1 MDLSLSIFVILMI
14 TTAVAGGVNGG
25 LGYGFSSIVVPVSLT
40 MVPVRVLNPALV
52 LLEVLLNSY
61 SLFVH
66 RKSAAAV
73 WPRARPILAGLLPGV
88 ALGGLLFGVVSAQLL
103 KASTYALIL
112 PMVALQSFAL
122 RWRVRSERRWGVP
135 FGAGLGV
142 LYATTTVSGPP
153 LALYFTNL
161 GLVQD
166 EFRAAL
172 ALVRVV
178 ESVTT
183 LLMYAAVGALT
194 TTGVGMAAAFLPAVL
209 LGLWAGRRL
218 ITRIDRAVFGRVC
231 MRVDAVLVTAGLAIT
246 IGASGWLPRP
256 AAWAAAVAFAAAL
269 HLWAGARARRLA
281 GSPVAAPGATAGSA
295 ASISAGPAS
304 PSIGV
309 GGMGATA

>member
-1 MDLSLSIFVILMI
+1 MEISLSIFVILMV
-14 TTAVAGGVNGG
+14 TSSVAGAVNGA
-25 LGYGFSSIVVPVSLT
+25 LGYGFSSIMVPVSLT
-40 MVPVRVLNPALV
+40 MLPVRVLNPALV

-66 RKSAAAV
+66 RKSAPAV
-73 WPRARPILAGLLPGV
+73 WPRVRPILVGLLPGV
-88 ALGGLLFGVVSAQLL
+88 LLGGVLFGFISAQIL
-103 KASTYALIL
+103 KATTYALIL

-178 ESVTT
+178 ESLTT
-183 LLMYAAVGALT
+183 LLVYAAVGALT
-194 TTGVGMAAAFLPAVL
+194 TTGAGLAASFLPAVL
-209 LGLWAGRRL
+209 LGLWVGRRL
-218 ITRIDRAVFGRVC
+218 ITRIDRATFGRFC
-231 MRVDAVLVTAGLAIT
+231 MRIDAVLVTAGLALT
-246 IGASGWLPRP
+246 IGAAGWLPRP
-256 AAWAAAVAFAAAL
+256 LAWAAAVTLALAL
-269 HLWAGARARRLA
+269 HLWAAARARQRDARGADHPGADERL
-281 GSPVAAPGATAGSA
+281 GVAA
-295 ASISAGPAS
+295 
-304 PSIGV
+304 
-309 GGMGATA
+309 